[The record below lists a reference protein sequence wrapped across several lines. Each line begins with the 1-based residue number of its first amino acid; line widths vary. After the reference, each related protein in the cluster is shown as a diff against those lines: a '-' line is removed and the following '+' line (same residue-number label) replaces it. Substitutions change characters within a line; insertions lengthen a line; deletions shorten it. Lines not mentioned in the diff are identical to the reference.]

1 MKLKISIFICVIF
14 ASLNSSYSI
23 ADTIRLNSGRTITS
37 NKTWTK
43 NGRVYCF
50 LDGVSVSF
58 DLKDVA
64 YVKKSNPTKFTK
76 NGFKFDIWKS
86 GIDIYEILTIARN
99 NNIPL
104 HRDGLIST
112 NKNFNPK
119 VCRKYA
125 NSATKYYYNT
135 KLLGQYCKVELFLT
149 PKSKLLHSLSIR
161 WNNTGSKDKLELE
174 KEVKN
179 IIMKK
184 YGGPKKLST
193 EVFGKTYHWSPKPHI
208 NIESSFSASG
218 GVLLYKDTKIQR
230 IGEQEKAIKKNQ
242 IKAQYQKS
250 DISKF

>member
-1 MKLKISIFICVIF
+1 MKLKISIIMCVF
-14 ASLNSSYSI
+14 VASLNSSYSI

-43 NGRVYCF
+43 HGRVYCF

-64 YVKKSNPTKFTK
+64 YVKKTNPTKFTK

-112 NKNFNPK
+112 NKNFNTK
-119 VCRKYA
+119 VCSKYA

-135 KLLGQYCKVELFLT
+135 KLLGKYCKVELFLT
-149 PKSKLLHSLSIR
+149 PQSKLLHSLSIR
-161 WNNTGSKDKLELE
+161 WNYTGSKDNIELE
-174 KEVKN
+174 NEVKN
-179 IIMKK
+179 IIINK
-184 YGGPKKLST
+184 YGKPEKLST
-193 EVFGKTYHWSPKPHI
+193 EIFGKTYHWSPKSHI
-208 NIESSFSASG
+208 AIESNFGSSG
-218 GVLLYKDTKIQR
+218 VSLLYKDKKTQR
-230 IGEQEKAIKKNQ
+230 IGEQEKTIKNNQ
-242 IKAQYQKS
+242 IKTQYQNT
-250 DISKF
+250 DVSKF